1 MAARHQ
7 HVAEKVRPWL
17 ARGRVVLSDRYADAT
32 VAYQGYGRG
41 IDPDLIRELNVRATG
56 GVLPDLTLLFDVDPA
71 EGFRRIGARRRD
83 HFEREALAFAQALL
97 CTGGREAGA
106 VGGWPEPRREA
117 GVPPCGRCQGCR
129 LAAARV
135 HPDLH
140 LIAPTPPETN
150 PKGAR
155 AIRIDAI
162 RGLERQA
169 ALRPVMAP
177 RKLFVLDEAE
187 RMTGEAAQA
196 LLKTLEEP
204 PAGTV
209 LILVLPRARARA

>member
-1 MAARHQ
+1 M
-7 HVAEKVRPWL
+7 
-17 ARGRVVLSDRYADAT
+17 T
-32 VAYQGYGRG
+32 
-41 IDPDLIRELNVRATG
+41 T
-56 GVLPDLTLLFDVDPA
+56 
-71 EGFRRIGARRRD
+71 
-83 HFEREALAFAQALL
+83 ALAFAQALL

-117 GVPPCGRCQGCR
+117 GAPPCGRCQGCR

-177 RKLFVLDEAE
+177 RKLFVPDEAE
-187 RMTGEAAQA
+187 RMTGEAPQA
-196 LLKTLEEP
+196 FLKTLEGP
-204 PAGTV
+204 PAS
-209 LILVLPRARARA
+209 LLSDAARAMEVAREAEAWTLDELLQSIDLCRQARQALARNVAPRLTLEVILSRLALRAA